1 MRNKI
6 LKHTILL
13 GLVSTGFNSFCYAAD
28 DINGNNNN
36 GNVTVNSG
44 EIYGQVSGFYEYKNA
59 EANAKDIEIMGG
71 GIQLM

>member
-59 EANAKDIEIMGG
+59 EANAKDIEITGG
-71 GIQLM
+71 GI